1 MMKQSADNP
10 TEKSMEKS
18 IEKSTEKIKTPTPK
32 NPENMLSA
40 SESDEMPEQKSGE
53 ITKIIA
59 VSSDSVLPADAA
71 RAAFASG
78 YPVSLKE
85 TCYGLVVTGKEEN
98 VNAVVK
104 AVQALDYNH
113 IFVKDRGFPAGD
125 KRRCRAARN
134 GGQRPGFYTLHAE
147 ISRMGMVGD
156 ALDDYDAKVKKPP
169 AKWPKKPS
177 SFDMEDFI
185 HQTLDEKKDTAEE

>member
-1 MMKQSADNP
+1 MTSQTENP
-10 TEKSMEKS
+10 AATDAPETENESKS
-18 IEKSTEKIKTPTPK
+18 
-32 NPENMLSA
+32 N
-40 SESDEMPEQKSGE
+40 E

-59 VSSDSVLPADAA
+59 VSSDKVLPADAA
-71 RAAFASG
+71 QAAYAAG

-85 TCYGLVVTGKEEN
+85 TCYGLVITGKEEN

-125 KRRCRAARN
+125 KRRCRATRN

-147 ISRMGMVGD
+147 ISRMGEVGE
-156 ALDDYDAKVKKPP
+156 ALDDYDEGVQKAP
-169 AKWPKKPS
+169 ANWPKKPS
-177 SFDMEDFI
+177 SFKMEDFI
-185 HQTLDEKKDTAEE
+185 NETLNEDDSSKKE